1 METLLSGGDLYP
13 EIDEGGSLPGVP
25 SRAEFTALKRRVKSV
40 EASLQRQHI
49 LRRHPEP
56 RKRRAERGNLD
67 QVKQDDKGSELPDS
81 EEEESFDEAETED
94 EWLP

>member
-13 EIDEGGSLPGVP
+13 EIDEGSSLPEVP

-40 EASLQRQHI
+40 EASLQCQNI

-56 RKRRAERGNLD
+56 RKRRAGRGNSD
-67 QVKQDDKGSELPDS
+67 QVKKDDKGSELPDS
-81 EEEESFDEAETED
+81 EDEESYDEGETED